1 MKTHLKTSII
11 TFLICIYLV
20 LMVLIPMVGWTTFF
34 AMGVA
39 LIYFF
44 VWVFLESIK
53 PENDDENP
61 TNI

>member
-1 MKTHLKTSII
+1 MKKHLIISII

-20 LMVLIPMVGWTTFF
+20 LMVLIPMVGWITFF

-53 PENDDENP
+53 P
-61 TNI
+61 